1 MTEPAKSMLDVD
13 LPSNAREIAWR
24 VVQALLSLGLAAGLL
39 VWFLPRI
46 THTTW
51 SEIWGTVTGI
61 GWLTFFGLLAMMFTG
76 LYCYTFTLMG
86 SLPGLTH
93 GRALMS
99 NLAGSGI
106 SNTLPAGGA
115 FGTAL
120 NYAMWRSWGFTHTQ
134 ITSSVIVTTVW
145 NVLARALL
153 PVFAALILLP
163 FPEKL
168 PAAMWTGAIAGG
180 VGGVIAVGALV
191 AILLSK
197 SSAARIGELGNRIL
211 HKLRPHSRIDAEKA
225 ALRLRAQMIDI
236 VSDRWGHLT
245 LGLAGFFGV
254 YFLLFAACLRVA
266 GVDVSWRMMFAAF
279 AVGRLLTA
287 IPLTPGGLGVAEAG
301 SAAVLVAMGAAPAPT
316 GAAVTLFAL
325 YSHLLE
331 IPAGAIAAGLW
342 IATRPKTDNTANNTS
357 GNAADPGHAPAQS
370 EPPEPAESTEPRP
383 PADAYEPTGR
393 TAPERPRLP
402 GSDRGPDSPGGA
414 SQPTE
419 GKRPDTADPG
429 EP

>member
-1 MTEPAKSMLDVD
+1 MTEPAEPPKPANSPTNTPTTKSMLDVD
-13 LPSNAREIAWR
+13 LPANAREVAWR
-24 VVQALLSLGLAAGLL
+24 VLQGVLSLGLAVGLL
-39 VWFLPRI
+39 GWFLPKI

-51 SEIWGTVTGI
+51 SEIWATVTGI
-61 GWLTFFGLLAMMFTG
+61 GWPTFFGLLAMMFTG

-93 GRALMS
+93 ARALMS

-120 NYAMWRSWGFTHTQ
+120 NYAMWRSWGFSHTQ

-145 NVLARALL
+145 NLLARALL
-153 PVFAALILLP
+153 PVLAALILLP

-180 VGGVIAVGALV
+180 VGGVIAVGALG
-191 AILLSK
+191 AILVSK

-211 HKLRPHSRIDAEKA
+211 RKLRPHSRLDAEKA

-236 VSDRWGHLT
+236 VSERWGHLT
-245 LGLAGFFGV
+245 FGLVGFFGI
-254 YFLLFAACLRVA
+254 YFLLFAACLHVA

-287 IPLTPGGLGVAEAG
+287 VPLTPGGLGVAEAG

-342 IATRPKTDNTANNTS
+342 IATRPSSSDNGGS
-357 GNAADPGHAPAQS
+357 GENVEPGRNG
-370 EPPEPAESTEPRP
+370 EPGGNGPTE
-383 PADAYEPTGR
+383 
-393 TAPERPRLP
+393 APEL
-402 GSDRGPDSPGGA
+402 D
-414 SQPTE
+414 
-419 GKRPDTADPG
+419 
-429 EP
+429 

>member
-1 MTEPAKSMLDVD
+1 MTERRSSKNPLDVE
-13 LPSNAREIAWR
+13 LPSDAKEIAWR
-24 VVQALLSLGLAAGLL
+24 VLQGLLSLGLAAGLL
-39 VWFLPRI
+39 GWFLPKI

-51 SEIWGTVTGI
+51 GEIWGTVTGI
-61 GWLTFFGLLAMMFTG
+61 GWPTFFGLLALMFTG

-93 GRALMS
+93 ARALMS

-153 PVFAALILLP
+153 PVLAALILLP

-168 PAAMWTGAIAGG
+168 PGAMWTGAIAGG
-180 VGGVIAVGALV
+180 LAGVVAVGSLG
-191 AILLSK
+191 AILTSK
-197 SSAARIGELGNRIL
+197 TSAARIGALGNRIL
-211 HKLRPHSRIDAEKA
+211 TKLRPSTSIDAEKA

-236 VSDRWGHLT
+236 VSARWGHLT
-245 LGLAGFFGV
+245 FGLAGFFGV
-254 YFLLFAACLRVA
+254 YFLLFAACLHVA

-287 IPLTPGGLGVAEAG
+287 VPLTPGGLGVAEAG

-331 IPAGAIAAGLW
+331 IPAGAVAAGLW
-342 IATRPKTDNTANNTS
+342 IATRPSS
-357 GNAADPGHAPAQS
+357 G
-370 EPPEPAESTEPRP
+370 
-383 PADAYEPTGR
+383 
-393 TAPERPRLP
+393 
-402 GSDRGPDSPGGA
+402 
-414 SQPTE
+414 
-419 GKRPDTADPG
+419 G
-429 EP
+429 E

>member
-1 MTEPAKSMLDVD
+1 MTDPENGTSAAPAPSGRRFGDVE

-24 VVQALLSLGLAAGLL
+24 IVQGVGSLALSAALLGWLL
-39 VWFLPRI
+39 PTI

-61 GWLTFFGLLAMMFTG
+61 GWPTFFGLLGLMLTG
-76 LYCYTFTLMG
+76 LYFYTFTLMG

-93 GRALMS
+93 ARALMS

-106 SNTLPAGGA
+106 SNVLPAGGA

-153 PVFAALILLP
+153 PVVAALILLP

-168 PAAMWTGAIAGG
+168 PTAMWTGAI
-180 VGGVIAVGALV
+180 VGGVAGVVAVGSLV
-191 AILLSK
+191 AILVSK
-197 SSAARIGELGNRIL
+197 ESAARIGVLGNRIL
-211 HKLRPHSRIDAEKA
+211 RRLRPKTRINAEAA
-225 ALRLRAQMIDI
+225 ALRLRAQMIGL
-236 VSDRWGHLT
+236 VHDRWASLT
-245 LGLAGFFGV
+245 FGLVGFFGV
-254 YFLLFAACLRVA
+254 YYVLFSVCLRVA
-266 GVDVSWRMMFAAF
+266 GVDVSWRTMFAAF

-287 IPLTPGGLGVAEAG
+287 VPVTPGGLGVAEAG

-331 IPAGAIAAGLW
+331 IPGGAIAAGIW
-342 IATRPKTDNTANNTS
+342 IATRPT
-357 GNAADPGHAPAQS
+357 ADPHPSADPPGEAGSTKQTADPATGDEVAATGAGASPPGSGAGDEPTRTAPHPPARPAQS
-370 EPPEPAESTEPRP
+370 A
-383 PADAYEPTGR
+383 R
-393 TAPERPRLP
+393 TDGDQP
-402 GSDRGPDSPGGA
+402 GNP
-414 SQPTE
+414 
-419 GKRPDTADPG
+419 
-429 EP
+429 